1 MKPQVRA
8 HDHYVRAAFQAGH
21 EGSIPFARSN
31 QKTQLKPDI
40 KDAPGSH
47 QEAVPFLRAR
57 YVPDRLLAGPF
68 RRTEAS
74 TSPMA
79 AAIASSRSLVA
90 CW

>member
-1 MKPQVRA
+1 MQVSA
-8 HDHYVRAAFQAGH
+8 HNGPVRYAFQAGH

-31 QKTQLKPDI
+31 PKPQVNPGATQ
-40 KDAPGSH
+40 APNNH
-47 QEAVPFLRAR
+47 QEAVPFRRAR